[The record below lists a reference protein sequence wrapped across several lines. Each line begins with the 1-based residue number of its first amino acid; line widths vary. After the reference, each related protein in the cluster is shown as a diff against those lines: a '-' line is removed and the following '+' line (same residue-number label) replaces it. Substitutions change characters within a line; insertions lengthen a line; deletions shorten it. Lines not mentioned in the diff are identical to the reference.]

1 MILMQQSLI
10 SGNILFDVGNASFI
24 SKMKDIS
31 ALPPFADQITE
42 FLNQVS
48 KILLNDSEARKY
60 PDIVTFA
67 FWIRRAS
74 VEGLKKHF
82 ADSNA
87 DGIYR
92 VGRGTLFHIAPSN
105 VPVNYA
111 YSLVSGLLCGNA
123 NIVRIPS
130 KDFPQV
136 RMINHAINNALKEH
150 VHLSPYIVLA
160 KYGHDKVINDLFSS
174 IADVRIVW
182 GGDRT
187 IDELRKSPL
196 KPRASEITFA
206 DRFSLAVI
214 DSDEYMKISDKK
226 RTANDFYNDTY
237 LTDQNACTSP
247 RVIVWTGSKIQD
259 AKKMFWSGLHNL
271 VVQKYKIQG
280 VQAVNK
286 LTSGYLLA
294 ASMDGVNKENMP
306 DNLIVRMNVKEL
318 SQDIMDLKD
327 NSGYFFEYECKD
339 IMEIKELCNQTACQT
354 VSYIGEKEMLLPLV
368 ASGIKGIDR
377 IVPVGKTM
385 DFDFIWDGY
394 NLFERMTRVVAIQ

>member
-1 MILMQQSLI
+1 M
-10 SGNILFDVGNASFI
+10 
-24 SKMKDIS
+24 
-31 ALPPFADQITE
+31 
-42 FLNQVS
+42 
-48 KILLNDSEARKY
+48 
-60 PDIVTFA
+60 
-67 FWIRRAS
+67 
-74 VEGLKKHF
+74 
-82 ADSNA
+82 
-87 DGIYR
+87 
-92 VGRGTLFHIAPSN
+92 
-105 VPVNYA
+105 
-111 YSLVSGLLCGNA
+111 
-123 NIVRIPS
+123 RIPS

-259 AKKMFWSGLHNL
+259 AKKMFWSELHNL